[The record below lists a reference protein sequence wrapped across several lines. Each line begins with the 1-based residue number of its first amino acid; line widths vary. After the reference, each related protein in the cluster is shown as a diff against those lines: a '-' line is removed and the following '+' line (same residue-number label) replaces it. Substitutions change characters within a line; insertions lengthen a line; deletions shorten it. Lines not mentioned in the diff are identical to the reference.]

1 MGMLCDY
8 FEAHDND
15 AAAEAM
21 DRPVDDYLDGKG
33 IEPTVSLGQLESL
46 LTGRP
51 LEEILADTGSVEV
64 VAADDEQGVVRL
76 GESLRQSVLSFD
88 IDNRPELVKAWS
100 DTEELRG
107 FDLVSLHSFLHH
119 LQDLMRR
126 ATTAGNGVYCLVSA

>member
-15 AAAEAM
+15 AAAKAM

-46 LTGRP
+46 LTGRRF
-51 LEEILADTGSVEV
+51 EEILADPGSVEV
-64 VAADDEQGVVRL
+64 VASDDEQGVVRL

-107 FDLVSLHSFLHH
+107 FDPVSLHSFLHH

-126 ATTAGNGVYCLVSA
+126 AATSGSGVYCLVSA